1 MAVKVAVYAR
11 VSTDDKGQDPETQLL
26 QLREYC
32 RNNDLEI
39 FKEYIDK
46 GESGRKTSRPALDK
60 MLRDAAHR
68 RFKQVIVW
76 KMDRLS
82 RAGIKH
88 VLDVLDYL
96 KRYGISVVSITE
108 PFLSTDTPMGE
119 LVLLILAWCAK
130 MESQILS
137 QRVKAGIER
146 YKQKKGH
153 WGRPRVKVTGEE
165 VRALR
170 EMGFSYRAIAKQL
183 GVSVGKVLE
192 LVRSQSNDHRES
204 KMGAKGGMN

>member
-1 MAVKVAVYAR
+1 
-11 VSTDDKGQDPETQLL
+11 
-26 QLREYC
+26 
-32 RNNDLEI
+32 
-39 FKEYIDK
+39 
-46 GESGRKTSRPALDK
+46 
-60 MLRDAAHR
+60 
-68 RFKQVIVW
+68 
-76 KMDRLS
+76 
-82 RAGIKH
+82 
-88 VLDVLDYL
+88 
-96 KRYGISVVSITE
+96 
-108 PFLSTDTPMGE
+108 MGE

-153 WGRPRVKVTGEE
+153 WGRPRVKVTSEE

-192 LVRSQSNDHRES
+192 LVRSQ
-204 KMGAKGGMN
+204 KGGVMNGRRNGVG